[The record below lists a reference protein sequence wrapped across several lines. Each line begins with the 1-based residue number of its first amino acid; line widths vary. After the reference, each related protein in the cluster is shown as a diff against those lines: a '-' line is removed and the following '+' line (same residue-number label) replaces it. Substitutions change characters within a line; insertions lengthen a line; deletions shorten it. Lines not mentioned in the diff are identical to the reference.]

1 MTTIKTVV
9 EHYEDLIQHYKN
21 VIELQNEQLKRI
33 NWPTILNG
41 DTNVFKDSNW
51 EIVKIKEWVSKVY

>member
-21 VIELQNEQLKRI
+21 VIEHKDETIKRLESPI
-33 NWPTILNG
+33 YYTGCGIDPESLM
-41 DTNVFKDSNW
+41 KD
-51 EIVKIKEWVSKVY
+51 